1 MSGKG
6 HPGRAPDPAK
16 KLERRVNDLMRQVVY
31 LNQEIQTNHDLPQD
45 IIEHAQASAGSL
57 MAIYSHLTGLPA
69 PWDIRAAEM
78 GWDKV

>member
-1 MSGKG
+1 
-6 HPGRAPDPAK
+6 
-16 KLERRVNDLMRQVVY
+16 MRQVVY

-45 IIEHAQASAGSL
+45 IIEHAQASAASL

-78 GWDKV
+78 GWNKI